1 MNRDTATACWY
12 RRLDPACF
20 TDQSSMSLYADVG
33 ALAAPAFDDRAR
45 LAAGPFSFATTWGD
59 TPPVA
64 ESMPHPIMNAIANWL
79 AALAGPWRR
88 PLSSPHQ
95 PR

>member
-33 ALAAPAFDDRAR
+33 SLAAPALDDRTRLWASPPSSAVTWDDASPIPDAMAHPLVTALANWFAARAGSWR
-45 LAAGPFSFATTWGD
+45 LA
-59 TPPVA
+59 
-64 ESMPHPIMNAIANWL
+64 
-79 AALAGPWRR
+79 
-88 PLSSPHQ
+88 LSGQ
-95 PR
+95 R